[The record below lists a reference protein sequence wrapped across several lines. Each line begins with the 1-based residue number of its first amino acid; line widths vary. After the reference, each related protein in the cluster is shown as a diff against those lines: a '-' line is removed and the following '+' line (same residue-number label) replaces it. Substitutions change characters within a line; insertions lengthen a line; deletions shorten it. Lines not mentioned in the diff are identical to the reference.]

1 MLLKEALLAALAL
14 FICYGGNWLLG
25 QCMCE
30 RPIVV
35 GLVAGLLM
43 GDIRTGIIIG
53 ASLEAIFMGAV
64 NIGGAISAE
73 PVTATVLAVV
83 FTTVVNMEQSASI
96 ALAVPVGVV
105 CAFISI
111 FVGNVVLNA
120 FAPALDK
127 VAANGSEKGLSALHY
142 GMWALKYVIYAAIAF
157 AAVLLGAEPVSQLV
171 NMIPANVMAGLTAC
185 GSLLPAVGMA
195 LLMKMLWSKELAVFF
210 FAGFVCVSYLN
221 LPMIAVAAVGVIV
234 AAVAAMRDKEIFDL
248 GKFRSTVPA
257 NSGAAADS
265 EEEDF
270 FS

>member
-1 MLLKEALLAALAL
+1 MLLKEALLAGLAV

-35 GLVAGLLM
+35 GLVAGILM
-43 GDIRTGIIIG
+43 GDIPTGVIIG

-127 VAANGSEKGLSALHY
+127 AAAAGSEKGLAMLHY
-142 GMWALKYVIYAAIAF
+142 GMWVLKYVIYAAIAF

-171 NMIPANVMAGLTAC
+171 HMIPANVMAGLNAC

-195 LLMKMLWSKELAVFF
+195 LLMKMLWSKELAAFF
-210 FAGFVCVSYLN
+210 FAGFVCVSYLG
-221 LPMIAVAAVGVIV
+221 LPMIAVAAIGVIV
-234 AAVAAMRDKEIFDL
+234 AVVSALRDKELFDL
-248 GKFRSTVPA
+248 SKRRGAESTVGVAA
-257 NSGAAADS
+257 NS